1 MLRKW
6 LNNWLD
12 RHRTWTNL
20 LLHAAGIPATI
31 AAVPVAIMGH
41 WLVAAGLL
49 VGGYALQ
56 FIGHAIEGNRSGEEQ
71 LLRWLLRR
79 RS

>member
-12 RHRTWTNL
+12 RHRTRTNL

-31 AAVPVAIMGH
+31 AAVPAAIMGH